1 MLRILLFFSL
11 LIPTFAH
18 ADPDD
23 RSGDDGQAPIQH
35 ILQSSNKSEAL
46 QEEDQSY
53 LLRYNPFYF
62 AYGNPLSK
70 LQVSFRTKLI
80 RRVPLYFAYTQQMF
94 WALTQNS
101 KPFRDLT
108 YNPEF
113 FYRFN
118 LPNWGWWKSFDVGYA
133 HNSNGKDGNDSR
145 SFNTGYVRG
154 NFEKEFRRW
163 IFRFAVRGGY
173 LHDFDDTNKDIQ
185 KYVGPISYK
194 LSWIQLYDAW
204 VDKSELSIEALPGG
218 KFGQNIGDGGYQF
231 SWAFRIG
238 GIDLLPS
245 FYLQYYMGYGETL
258 LNYNQYVHAFRGG
271 IIF

>member
-1 MLRILLFFSL
+1 MLRIILLLSL
-11 LIPTFAH
+11 LIPTFSLAQNQ
-18 ADPDD
+18 DEN
-23 RSGDDGQAPIQH
+23 DGPTERQH
-35 ILQSSNKSEAL
+35 LLQSTNKSEAL
-46 QEEDQSY
+46 QEDEHAY

-94 WALTQNS
+94 WALQQNS

-108 YNPEF
+108 YNPEL

-118 LPNWGWWKSFDVGYA
+118 FKELGWWHSVDVGYA
-133 HNSNGKDGNDSR
+133 HNSNGKDGDDSR
-145 SFNTGYVRG
+145 SFNTIYARA

-163 IFRFAVRGGY
+163 IFRLSVRAGY
-173 LHDFDDTNKDIQ
+173 LHDFDDTNKNIQ
-185 KYVGPISYK
+185 TYIGPFSYK

-204 VDKSELSIEALPGG
+204 VDKSELAVEAIPGG
-218 KFGQNIGDGGYQF
+218 KWGQNVDNGGYQF

-245 FYLQYYMGYGETL
+245 FYVQYYMGYGETL
-258 LNYNQYVHAFRGG
+258 LNYNQYIHAFRGG
-271 IIF
+271 VIF